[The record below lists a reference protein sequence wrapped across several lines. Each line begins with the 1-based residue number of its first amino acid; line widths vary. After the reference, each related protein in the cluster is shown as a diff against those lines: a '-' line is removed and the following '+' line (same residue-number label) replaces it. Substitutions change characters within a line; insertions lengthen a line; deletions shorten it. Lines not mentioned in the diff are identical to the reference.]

1 MLSRNSNPA
10 VEASRGGMHPRRGVC
25 IQPVPEND
33 AVIPNRL
40 QCFSVLIFHLNDF
53 PILRRCVLGTKA
65 SEIIQPTSST
75 HSTPLQCVHLIAELT
90 HYHLS
95 FSNTPPLEEVPAG
108 RLVSHTAPL
117 KLASLLARPAHSVPC
132 WKLSTS
138 VISRSGDRP

>member
-1 MLSRNSNPA
+1 MCCHGIPIQRSRRA
-10 VEASRGGMHPRRGVC
+10 RWYASTSRCMHPA
-25 IQPVPEND
+25 VPEND
-33 AVIPNRL
+33 AVIPTVFNASPPKR
-40 QCFSVLIFHLNDF
+40 F
-53 PILRRCVLGTKA
+53 PHTSRVLGTKA

-75 HSTPLQCVHLIAELT
+75 HSTPLCVHLIAELT

-108 RLVSHTAPL
+108 RLVYTAPL

-138 VISRSGDRP
+138 VIVDLGTLTCIVVL